1 MELSF
6 QSVCFEYGS
15 KLAATFRLQA
25 FNLLDVNKTELRCS
39 ISSLIKLVADMKN
52 ACSLMLEA

>member
-25 FNLLDVNKTELRCS
+25 FNLLDANKTEQRCS
-39 ISSLIKLVADMKN
+39 ISSLKKLVVDMKN
-52 ACSLMLEA
+52 GCSLMLEA